1 MLNNKKKK
9 KRRKTQTHPSLN
21 FLRLATALFL
31 IMVLTSRP
39 PELSPSLVDV
49 PANFPSSSLAVAT
62 LDNRLLMLLSTLF
75 MLLVTADDEL
85 VPTELLLYMFSF
97 ETLRNSLPKS
107 LPSSKSDDDE
117 LLRSG
122 DIASGL
128 S

>member
-1 MLNNKKKK
+1 MLNNKTKKG
-9 KRRKTQTHPSLN
+9 KTQTHPSLN
-21 FLRLATALFL
+21 FLRRATALFL

-49 PANFPSSSLAVAT
+49 AANFASSAVAT
-62 LDNRLLMLLSTLF
+62 LDNRLLMLFSTLF
-75 MLLVTADDEL
+75 MLFVTVDDEL
-85 VPTELLLYMFSF
+85 VPALLLYMFSF
-97 ETLRNSLPKS
+97 ETLRKSLPRS